1 MGDSLVASD
10 STGSPGVVGP
20 CQGSSV
26 AEVALEDEESHLQT
40 YAMSASASSSD
51 ICWCSIKEAHWC
63 IWIQIHS
70 FSPSV
75 FVATRNI
82 KAHRSFQIPF
92 QLRPEAIQALNFE
105 LHPVCKQDELHPV
118 CKHCILYAL
127 HPVYILYVCNHFC
140 TVIGPVC

>member
-1 MGDSLVASD
+1 MGDSVVASD

-105 LHPVCKQDELHPV
+105 LHPVCKQDTFLHSDWASLLNPGN
-118 CKHCILYAL
+118 HCWLFGCAPL
-127 HPVYILYVCNHFC
+127 KA
-140 TVIGPVC
+140 